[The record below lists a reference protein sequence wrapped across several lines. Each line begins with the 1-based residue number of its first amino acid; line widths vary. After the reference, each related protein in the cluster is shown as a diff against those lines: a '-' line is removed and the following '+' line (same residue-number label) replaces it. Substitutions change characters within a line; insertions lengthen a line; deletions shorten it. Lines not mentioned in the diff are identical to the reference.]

1 MKVRLCRE
9 FLIFNKK
16 NNAPHLL
23 QATFSLLVLLRGKKA
38 DSRPERSTEYYDL
51 HLNIERLGYLKNE
64 PFMHCAQI
72 QCNVM

>member
-51 HLNIERLGYLKNE
+51 
-64 PFMHCAQI
+64 PFMRCAQI